1 MDLTKSAKSAM
12 VKVTLLNGETMERLL
27 DLNIFYRE
35 GWTEGEGST
44 WASTFTIEPYI
55 RTYDDNGA
63 VYNTETGVLIECD
76 EFETEWLSE
85 QFPANEYGD
94 DFWIFADEVVV
105 PSRRIK
111 KVLESI
117 SLSPGE
123 NAAQLTY
130 TGPTTM

>member
-1 MDLTKSAKSAM
+1 
-12 VKVTLLNGETMERLL
+12 MERVL

-35 GWTEGEGST
+35 QWDDGLNESN
-44 WASTFTIEPYI
+44 WASKFSIEPYI
-55 RTYDDNGA
+55 YESDGYGVRKY
-63 VYNTETGVLIECD
+63 ETGVLIECD

-85 QFPANEYGD
+85 QFPHSEYGD